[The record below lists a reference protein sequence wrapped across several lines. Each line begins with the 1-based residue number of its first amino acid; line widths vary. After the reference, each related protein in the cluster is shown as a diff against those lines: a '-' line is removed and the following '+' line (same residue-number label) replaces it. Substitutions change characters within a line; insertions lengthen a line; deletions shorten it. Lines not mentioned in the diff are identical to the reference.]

1 MKKRK
6 YIEIMDTVINAYSDE
21 RVREY
26 IDEVKRDGLSEH
38 GFARLAVALGI
49 LIAHGRRGDQKEIF
63 AEMMDI
69 CCAQIPT
76 ALQKHC
82 NVGNDFAVR
91 EIVSCLLLLEEK
103 RVFPKEKTD
112 EWRELLKKID
122 PYTCYRVIASDPP
135 ARIGNWAAFGAA
147 SEQARKYA
155 GIGCEDRFIDNQI
168 ASQLFS
174 FDENGMY
181 RDPGSPML
189 YDIVTRGVLST
200 ALYYGYDGPHK
211 EQLEQLLEMGGR
223 QTLYMQSVTGELAYG
238 GRSNQFLH
246 NEAWIAALC
255 EYEACR
261 YKQRGELI
269 LAGQFKS
276 AAKLAVNKLT
286 QYLDGEQMYHIKNAY
301 PNDSQFGCEGYGYFN
316 KYMVSIASLIYLAYL
331 FADDSIDPV
340 PCPAEAENYIH
351 RTSDYFHKIFCKF
364 GEYFVQYETNAN
376 FHYDANGLGRVHRKG
391 APSMIC
397 LSVPCAKKPGYH
409 IDLENPSDLSICGG
423 VCINGID
430 MFGCEAGTEY
440 QLDDQSVSEYEAKLE
455 WSCKLTDGHEYKE
468 YCTVSA
474 DGVHLKFKSDGELC
488 CRLPVFAW
496 DGMHQSCVEASEN
509 RIIVSFD
516 GWQCCYE
523 TDGVIMDGE
532 AIYANRNGHYR
543 AFTAKKRGEL
553 NLRISIYP
561 AVTE

>member
-1 MKKRK
+1 MGKNR
-6 YIEIMDTVINAYSDE
+6 YIDIMDTVINAYSDD
-21 RVREY
+21 RIMEY

-38 GFARLAVALGI
+38 GFPRLTAALGI
-49 LIAHGRRGDQKEIF
+49 MIAHGRRREWEGIF
-63 AEMMDI
+63 VEMMDI
-69 CCAQIPT
+69 CCSEIPT
-76 ALQKHC
+76 ALQKHHI
-82 NVGNDFAVR
+82 VGNDFSVR

-112 EWRELLKKID
+112 EWREMLKKID
-122 PYTCYRVIASDPP
+122 PYTCYRVIASEPP
-135 ARIGNWAAFGAA
+135 KRIGNWAAFGAH

-155 GIGCEDRFIDNQI
+155 GIGCEDHFIDNQI
-168 ASQLFS
+168 ASQLLS

-181 RDPGSPML
+181 RDPNEPML
-189 YDIVTRGVLST
+189 YDIATRGVLST

-261 YKQRGELI
+261 HKQRGEST

-276 AAKLAVNKLT
+276 AANLATKKLM
-286 QYLDGEQMYHIKNAY
+286 QYLDGERMYHIKNAY
-301 PNDSQFGCEGYGYFN
+301 PNDSKYGCEGYGYFN

-331 FADDSIDPV
+331 FADDSIDLV

-351 RTSDYFHKIFCKF
+351 RTSDYFHKTFCKF
-364 GEYFVQYETNAN
+364 GEYFVEYDTNAD

-397 LSVPCAKKPGYH
+397 LSVPCAKEPNYH
-409 IDLENPSDLSICGG
+409 IDLENPSALSICGG
-423 VCINGID
+423 VGVNGLEL
-430 MFGCEAGTEY
+430 FGCEPGTEY
-440 QLDDQSVSEYEAKLE
+440 KLDNYSVSENEAKLE
-455 WSCKLTDGHEYKE
+455 WSCRLTDGYQYKE

-474 DGVHLKFKSDGELC
+474 DGVHLKFNGDGELC
-488 CRLPVFAW
+488 CRLPVFVW
-496 DGMHQSCVEASEN
+496 DGENRSSVEKSEN
-509 RIIVSFD
+509 KIVVGFD

-532 AIYANRNGHYR
+532 AVYANRNGHYR

-553 NLRISIYP
+553 NVRISIRNGQ
-561 AVTE
+561 